1 MAVRWKFRS
10 EANLKSF
17 RLDGRR
23 NVTVGELKSAI
34 LVSRKGLETMEIDI
48 YNPNTEEKYYDDD
61 TISRGENVEVRV
73 RPLEG
78 LARPSTT
85 SESNAMSS
93 SSSSSSSTTSF
104 ARPAAVPTFLTRS
117 QDAANAATSTTS
129 TTASTTATTTTTISS
144 SGSSMADVLATR
156 AAAAEEKRKQA
167 KERSGSSAPQQ
178 PKKWVHSKRPKQY
191 TKAQQEQYLQRQMQ
205 EQAQRKPK
213 TKEVKGIPN
222 RFLVKKVG
230 DEMELNVRN
239 IFFFIFF
246 KADYILD
253 IISSLFYMYRTTSL
267 THEISCIFFFKY
279 YLLVGGW

>member
-10 EANLKSF
+10 EGDLKSF

-23 NVTVGELKSAI
+23 NVSVGELKSAI

-93 SSSSSSSTTSF
+93 SSSSSSTTSF

-129 TTASTTATTTTTISS
+129 TTTSTAATTTISS
-144 SGSSMADVLATR
+144 TGSSMADVLAKR

-167 KERSGSSAPQQ
+167 KERSGNSAPQQ

-191 TKAQQEQYLQRQMQ
+191 TKAQQEQYLQRQLQ

-213 TKEVKGIPN
+213 TKEVKGIPH
-222 RFLVKKVG
+222 RFLLKKVG

-239 IFFFIFF
+239 IYIFLFFFNFN
-246 KADYILD
+246 
-253 IISSLFYMYRTTSL
+253 SS
-267 THEISCIFFFKY
+267 
-279 YLLVGGW
+279 